1 MVKRLDKRSDSHRPT
16 GSIRKLVEFDA
27 ETWHALRVLSGDSM
41 KSLQELAEAAFADLL
56 KKHGRPVTLKQALK
70 KSLRRQPSD
79 APRPQRTKTEGMM
92 PLLPR
97 PAAGDHDLR
106 SYGRRRGR
114 KPSARQAALLSA
126 VLPAVAAHL
135 SRPPP
140 AVLGEI
146 FAAAVKDVWLEIGF
160 GGGEHLLWQA
170 RSNPHVGLIGCE
182 PFEGGVVKVLS
193 AIEEEKLSNIRVH
206 ADDARPLLRWLPH
219 AGIAR
224 TFILF
229 PDPWPKKRHQKRRL
243 VSPATLGELARVMRP
258 GAELRVATDIGDYA
272 RWMLSAMR
280 GQQSFCWVADSPRD
294 WRERVPDWPPTRY
307 EQKALQ
313 AGRRCCYFR
322 FRRV

>member
-1 MVKRLDKRSDSHRPT
+1 
-16 GSIRKLVEFDA
+16 
-27 ETWHALRVLSGDSM
+27 
-41 KSLQELAEAAFADLL
+41 
-56 KKHGRPVTLKQALK
+56 
-70 KSLRRQPSD
+70 
-79 APRPQRTKTEGMM
+79 M